1 MRRRALGTL
10 SSRCQ
15 CTDSRS
21 WYVRDLASTL
31 DFRVLGP
38 FEVRDGERKLALGGT
53 RQRSVLA
60 ILVLRA
66 GETVSSDRL
75 IDELWGERPPADAST
90 ALQQHVSRLR
100 KSLEP
105 HGVLVTR
112 APGYALEIAPEQVD
126 LERFRALV
134 ERGRRELGDDSAED
148 AARTLRDALA
158 FWRGRP
164 LADLA
169 NEPFAADASRAL
181 EEERLAALETR
192 IDADLACA
200 RHAQLVGELTS
211 LVRAEP
217 LRERLRA
224 QLMLALYRCGRQSE
238 ALDAYAD
245 ARQTLVSELGLEPG
259 PELQELQ
266 QAILSHDESLRPP
279 ETPAR
284 RRRRRWIVLV
294 ATAIC
299 SALVAAALAAV
310 ALRDDDAAG
319 STAVAGEGTVVGIDA
334 GSGEVVRR
342 IPAGRTPSAL
352 AVGDGAL
359 WLVDADARTVLR
371 IVPSSRVIET
381 LATGATPTDI
391 AFGAG
396 SVWVANGR
404 PLPDTQFIGPV
415 ATTVARLDPTTRTE
429 RTSVG
434 LARKGGSTSNLVDN
448 HLAVSD
454 DALWAIAPDF
464 SVVRADATTGAI
476 TETIR
481 EVPAA
486 AVATG
491 IAGVWVLGVDG
502 SVVRLDERSGRIV
515 RRASVEPGSVGSIAV
530 GRNAAW
536 VTTPGDGK
544 LWRIGAGRA
553 ESVGATQLAPGVGD
567 LAVTPTAIWVA
578 NPIAGT
584 LTVVDP
590 ETTRV
595 IREIDVEGIPRS
607 LAIDGDTVWATV
619 IPDPV
624 ATVASKDLGV
634 ATFAP
639 NVCEPAVAG
648 KGGPADFLITS
659 DLPLQGG
666 FRASATQ
673 MAHAIAFV
681 LRERDFRAGR
691 YRVAYQSCDDSLA
704 RTGLYDEAKCA
715 SNARAYGEN
724 PDVIGVVGT
733 YNSACAVAV
742 IPELN
747 RAPSGPLAM
756 VSPLNDFVGLTRQ
769 GPGVDPSLP
778 AALYPTGVRSYARV
792 YPTDDLGGA
801 ALALL
806 ARDRGRTRVFV
817 LDDGD
822 PGYGALQA
830 TAFET
835 AARRVGLDVVDR
847 ASWDPRADEFTE
859 LARRVADSGATA
871 VYVGGL
877 IDTNAGRVLRDL
889 RGRLSDDVDFLGP
902 AGLAP
907 VPILMTK
914 SKGAALGTYLSL
926 SGLLPESLPP
936 AAVRWTTR
944 FKTTQ
949 AGAAIDPAVVYAAQA
964 TEVLLDAIARSDGTR
979 RSVVEAL
986 FRTRVTDGL
995 LGSFRFD
1002 ANGDISESPMTI
1014 VQIRRGGSDNRVQSI
1029 EGAPVVRVVRPSPA
1043 LVAPER

>member
-1 MRRRALGTL
+1 
-10 SSRCQ
+10 
-15 CTDSRS
+15 
-21 WYVRDLASTL
+21 
-31 DFRVLGP
+31 
-38 FEVRDGERKLALGGT
+38 
-53 RQRSVLA
+53 
-60 ILVLRA
+60 
-66 GETVSSDRL
+66 
-75 IDELWGERPPADAST
+75 
-90 ALQQHVSRLR
+90 
-100 KSLEP
+100 
-105 HGVLVTR
+105 
-112 APGYALEIAPEQVD
+112 
-126 LERFRALV
+126 
-134 ERGRRELGDDSAED
+134 
-148 AARTLRDALA
+148 
-158 FWRGRP
+158 
-164 LADLA
+164 
-169 NEPFAADASRAL
+169 
-181 EEERLAALETR
+181 
-192 IDADLACA
+192 
-200 RHAQLVGELTS
+200 
-211 LVRAEP
+211 
-217 LRERLRA
+217 
-224 QLMLALYRCGRQSE
+224 
-238 ALDAYAD
+238 

-266 QAILSHDESLRPP
+266 QAILGHDEALRGP
-279 ETPAR
+279 ESPVR
-284 RRRRRWIVLV
+284 RRRRRWVALV
-294 ATAIC
+294 ATAIG
-299 SALVAAALAAV
+299 SALVAVALAAF
-310 ALRDDDAAG
+310 ALRDGDAAG
-319 STAVAGEGTVVGIDA
+319 STEVAGEGTVVGIDVE
-334 GSGEVVRR
+334 SGDVVRR

-396 SVWVANGR
+396 SVWVANGQ

-415 ATTVARLDPTTRTE
+415 ATAVARLDPTTRTE

-454 DALWAIAPDF
+454 TALWAIAPDF

-476 TETIR
+476 TATNR
-481 EVPAA
+481 SVPAA

-491 IAGVWVLGVDG
+491 DAGVWVLGVDG

-515 RRASVEPGSVGSIAV
+515 RRAAIEPGSVGSIAV
-530 GRNAAW
+530 GPNAAW

-553 ESVGATQLAPGVGD
+553 ESVGATQLTPGIGD

-584 LTVVDP
+584 LTTVDP

-595 IREIDVEGIPRS
+595 IREVDLDGIPRS
-607 LAIDGDTVWATV
+607 LAIDGDTLWATL

-624 ATVASKDLGV
+624 SMVAPQQLGV
-634 ATFAP
+634 ATFGP
-639 NVCEPAVAG
+639 NVCEPPVAG
-648 KGGPADFLITS
+648 KTGPADFLITS

-673 MAHAIAFV
+673 MASAIAFA

-691 YRVAYQSCDDSLA
+691 FRVAYQSCDDSLA

-733 YNSACAVAV
+733 YNSACAVAAV
-742 IPELN
+742 PELN
-747 RAPSGPLAM
+747 RSPNGPLAM
-756 VSPLNDFVGLTRQ
+756 VSPLNTFVGLTRH
-769 GPGVDPSLP
+769 GPGIDPSLP
-778 AALYPTGVRSYARV
+778 AALYPTGVRNFARV
-792 YPTDDLGGA
+792 FPTDDLEGA

-830 TAFET
+830 TTFET
-835 AARRVGLDVVDR
+835 AARRVGLDVAGR
-847 ASWDPRADEFTE
+847 ASWNPRAAEFTE
-859 LARRVADSGATA
+859 LARRVAGSGASA
-871 VYVGGL
+871 VFVGGL

-889 RGRLSDDVDFLGP
+889 RGRLPESVDLLGP

-907 VPILMTK
+907 VPILMKK
-914 SKGAALGTYLSL
+914 SKGAARGMYLSL
-926 SGLLPESLPP
+926 SGLLPASLPP
-936 AAVRWTTR
+936 AAARWSAR
-944 FKTTQ
+944 FETTQ
-949 AGAAIDPAVVYAAQA
+949 PGALDPASVYAAQA

-979 RSVVEAL
+979 RSVLEEL
-986 FRTRVTDGL
+986 FRTRVVDGL
-995 LGSFRFD
+995 LGNFRFD

-1029 EGAPVVRVVRPSPA
+1029 EGALFVRVVRPSPD
-1043 LVAPER
+1043 LVTTED